1 MSAGASFLSVFGSVR
16 QTCFYI
22 QCSCPSLVP
31 SPSCVSLA
39 VSDGGSAAQLDDHL
53 LAVVKGPLVSQLLQG
68 ASCVGQHAHPLAR
81 SRQKRGGK
89 VAACQH
95 HSLRLLPLAWPRL
108 ALLCTQKNKGCCY
121 CGVSAEPFD
130 SISHQQTNF
139 CALIWTFCVLN
150 HWAKHTKGRLQP
162 FSGSKLTRTLER
174 SQHKSRN
181 VFLVKREY
189 LRFIGTF
196 SQQQPKRVCSLTM
209 TPPQNSLTLCWC
221 H

>member
-1 MSAGASFLSVFGSVR
+1 MGGTIQKVVRYESLHFLNLLKSCTSKCQTVWLCVCRSMILSSVFGSVR

-81 SRQKRGGK
+81 SRQKGGGK

-108 ALLCTQKNKGCCY
+108 ALLCLGPGCC
-121 CGVSAEPFD
+121 SA
-130 SISHQQTNF
+130 
-139 CALIWTFCVLN
+139 
-150 HWAKHTKGRLQP
+150 
-162 FSGSKLTRTLER
+162 
-174 SQHKSRN
+174 SQ
-181 VFLVKREY
+181 
-189 LRFIGTF
+189 
-196 SQQQPKRVCSLTM
+196 
-209 TPPQNSLTLCWC
+209 
-221 H
+221 